1 MVPTRL
7 WLLAAAAIFAS
18 SAAAVSASETPGLCW
33 TGTWASSQQVPEEHN
48 ALGRESLDDA
58 TLRQIVRTT
67 IGGDR
72 IRLRLSN
79 LFGTE
84 PLRLRSVRVA
94 ASADP
99 GSPRIVDGSDRTV
112 TFGGSD
118 SVLIPAGAEA
128 LSDPVDLTVAP
139 MSHLA
144 ISFHLPDPPERQTS
158 HPGSRATS
166 YFVAGDRSAAVD
178 LPGAGTVTHW
188 YQLGGV
194 DVATA
199 CGAVAAIVTLGD
211 SITDGFGVAPDS
223 DTRWPDFLARRLRA
237 DPRTG
242 HLAVLNHGIGGNR
255 LLRDGLG
262 PNTLARFDRDVLL
275 QPGARFLILLVGVND
290 LGVFAHEGPATP
302 EAHRALVANM
312 IGAYRQMVAR
322 ARERRI
328 MAIGATLPPI
338 GGSDYLRADPA
349 IEADRQTL
357 NAWIRTPGHFDA
369 VIDFDAALR
378 DPADPTRMRADVN
391 SGDGLHPSIAGYE
404 AMARAVDLGL
414 FVGE

>member
-1 MVPTRL
+1 MVRNPL
-7 WLLAAAAIFAS
+7 WLLAAAALFAS
-18 SAAAVSASETPGLCW
+18 PSVAAAGEGAGVCW
-33 TGTWASSQQVPEEHN
+33 TGTWASSQQIPEDPN
-48 ALGRESLDDA
+48 ALPSEVLDDA
-58 TLRQIVRTT
+58 TLRQVVRTT

-84 PLRLRSVRVA
+84 PLRVRSVRVA
-94 ASADP
+94 ASADR
-99 GSPRIVDGSDRTV
+99 GSPRIVEGSDRPV
-112 TFGGSD
+112 TFGGRD
-118 SVLIPAGAEA
+118 SVLIPAGAET
-128 LSDPVDLTVAP
+128 LSDPVELAVAP
-139 MSHLA
+139 TSHLA
-144 ISFHLPDPPERQTS
+144 ISFHLPDPPARQTS

-166 YFVAGDRSAAVD
+166 YYVPGDRSAAAD
-178 LPGAGTVTHW
+178 LPGAATVTHW
-188 YQLGGV
+188 YQLAAV

-211 SITDGFGVAPDS
+211 SITDGYGVAPDS
-223 DTRWPDFLARRLRA
+223 DMRWPDFLARRLRA

-255 LLRDGLG
+255 LLLDGLG

-275 QPGARFLILLVGVND
+275 QPGARFLILLIGVND
-290 LGVFAHEGPATP
+290 LGVFAQEGPATP
-302 EAHRALVANM
+302 EAHRQLVDNM
-312 IGAYRQMVAR
+312 IDAYRQMIAR

-338 GGSDYLRADPA
+338 GGSDYLTADPA
-349 IEADRQTL
+349 IEADRQAL

-391 SGDGLHPSIAGYE
+391 SGDGLHPSTVGYE